1 MQPTDKENFKDDSTM
16 AIGLDISQIQRFINK
31 KDFEEISKIYKNGK
45 DYLWGDRPGVSDERE

>member
-45 DYLWGDRPGVSDERE
+45 AYLWGDRPGVSNERE